1 MAGQLSQEC
10 EPYILPLFD
19 DHSEALMGK
28 NVSWLCRALGS
39 HDLELYWRLPQELY
53 GGGNIQEG
61 TCQQRACVKENTLT
75 VRYLHPS
82 DTGKYTCVA
91 KNKFGQDQRK
101 VTLTVKVNS
110 AYCHPE
116 NIQFISNR
124 SLAFF
129 AKKTTTTT
137 TQNCR
142 KKCILVEHCIVCIL
156 QPHHIKTRENEGGG
170 EGKSAMVQTHK
181 ITNEEG

>member
-1 MAGQLSQEC
+1 MSEMAGQLSQEC

-39 HDLELYWRLPQELY
+39 HDLELYWRLPDL
-53 GGGNIQEG
+53 GGNIQEG

-82 DTGKYTCVA
+82 DTGKYTCIA

-101 VTLTVKVNS
+101 VSLTVKVNYYFS
-110 AYCHPE
+110 FKDLEY
-116 NIQFISNR
+116 
-124 SLAFF
+124 
-129 AKKTTTTT
+129 
-137 TQNCR
+137 
-142 KKCILVEHCIVCIL
+142 
-156 QPHHIKTRENEGGG
+156 
-170 EGKSAMVQTHK
+170 
-181 ITNEEG
+181 

>member
-116 NIQFISNR
+116 NIQFTSNR
-124 SLAFF
+124 SLFGR
-129 AKKTTTTT
+129 KETTTD

-170 EGKSAMVQTHK
+170 GQKCNG
-181 ITNEEG
+181 TNT

>member
-110 AYCHPE
+110 AYCQPR
-116 NIQFISNR
+116 NIQFTSNR
-124 SLAFF
+124 SLFGR
-129 AKKTTTTT
+129 KETTTA

-142 KKCILVEHCIVCIL
+142 KKVHFSRTLHSLYLTTASHKNERKRRRGRAKV
-156 QPHHIKTRENEGGG
+156 QWYKHIR
-170 EGKSAMVQTHK
+170 
-181 ITNEEG
+181 